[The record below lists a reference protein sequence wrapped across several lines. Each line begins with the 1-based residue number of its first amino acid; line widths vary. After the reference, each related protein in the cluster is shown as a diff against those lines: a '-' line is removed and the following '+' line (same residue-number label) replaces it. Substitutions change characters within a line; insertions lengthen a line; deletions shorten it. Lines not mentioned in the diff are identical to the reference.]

1 MTSLLFKL
9 WCLILIMLNMC
20 SLQTLVALL
29 EGVNSHVDLDHSD
42 INGIRNR
49 SKKVMDS
56 AKVMAPLTYSGLTH
70 QDSVQLAPIFICT
83 LAVHTASNDYI
94 LLLYVTD
101 LPFHKNC
108 HN

>member
-1 MTSLLFKL
+1 
-9 WCLILIMLNMC
+9 MC

-56 AKVMAPLTYSGLTH
+56 AKAMTPLTYSWLTH
-70 QDSVQLAPIFICT
+70 HS
-83 LAVHTASNDYI
+83 AVRTHFHLHASGM
-94 LLLYVTD
+94 
-101 LPFHKNC
+101 
-108 HN
+108 